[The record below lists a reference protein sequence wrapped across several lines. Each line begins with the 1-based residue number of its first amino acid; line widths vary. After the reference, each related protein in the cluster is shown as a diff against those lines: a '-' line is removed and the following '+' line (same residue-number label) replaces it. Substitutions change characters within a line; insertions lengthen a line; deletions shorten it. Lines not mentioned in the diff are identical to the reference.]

1 MQGWIMLHRQLLEWE
16 WYTDAN
22 VSRLFIHCLL
32 KANHKDGN
40 WKGIPIKRGQF
51 ITSLDRLAAE
61 TSLSKSQLRTSIKK
75 LKSTH
80 EIAHQSSS
88 QHTVITVNS
97 YDSYQGSDTPNDTR
111 MTHESHTDDTPMT
124 PNNNDNNK
132 NNEKN
137 VNKSIVPATQK
148 PEKFNDGDLAFVDGM
163 LNLLLISNPRFKQ
176 PNKTTWANDVR
187 KMREI
192 DGLNHD
198 EMARVFTWA
207 NKDQFWCTN
216 ILSPAKLR
224 KQWDQLSAKANQ
236 QQNTPNAS
244 KQTNATINNLQ
255 DGFLS

>member
-80 EIAHQSSS
+80 EIAHEGNT
-88 QHTVITVNS
+88 QHTVITLLC
-97 YDSYQGSDTPNDTR
+97 YESYQGGDTRDDTPV
-111 MTHESHTDDTPMT
+111 THKSHTDDTQIA
-124 PNNNDNNK
+124 PNKNDNNINNDK
-132 NNEKN
+132 NE
-137 VNKSIVPATQK
+137 NKSLVPTK
-148 PEKFNDGDLAFVDGM
+148 PKREKFSDGDMAFVDGM
-163 LNLLLISNPRFKQ
+163 LNLLLQNNPNFKQ
-176 PNKTTWANDVR
+176 PNKNTWANDVR

-192 DGLNHD
+192 DNIDHD

-207 NKDQFWCTN
+207 SKDSFWASN
-216 ILSPAKLR
+216 ILSPSKLR
-224 KQWDQLSAKANQ
+224 KQWDQLQAKSNQ
-236 QQNTPNAS
+236 Q
-244 KQTNATINNLQ
+244 TNVGGLNNR
-255 DGFLS
+255 DSNNVNMIGSEW